1 MREEMRR
8 KNEGGKR
15 KGREEEHALRG
26 RASSILRNSDIA
38 LYSASPPSYGPLDR
52 HALPR
57 NHGKT
62 GGRKKWRWR
71 WNRKSRSCLSKED
84 VFIIRSRELLV
95 GSGIRKAGTVTFLRL
110 LMRRNVCR
118 KTQFERILK
127 VVRRDNK
134 FIQSFSR

>member
-71 WNRKSRSCLSKED
+71 WNRKRRREKSIVSLQGGRFYNPFSRVARWFRNQEGRHCHLLATIDATKCLSQD
-84 VFIIRSRELLV
+84 A
-95 GSGIRKAGTVTFLRL
+95 IRKNIESGKKR
-110 LMRRNVCR
+110 
-118 KTQFERILK
+118 
-127 VVRRDNK
+127 
-134 FIQSFSR
+134 